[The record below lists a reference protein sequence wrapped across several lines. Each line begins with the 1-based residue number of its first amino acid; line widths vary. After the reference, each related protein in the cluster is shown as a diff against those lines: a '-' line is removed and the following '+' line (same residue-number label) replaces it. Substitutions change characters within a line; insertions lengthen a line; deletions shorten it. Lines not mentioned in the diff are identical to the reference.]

1 MSNRL
6 TDITTTEEVQ
16 IPTDP
21 FQQIIGQDH
30 AVMLVKSAV
39 VQRRHVLLCGVP
51 GIGKSML
58 AKAASTLLPPP
69 REEIRIRP
77 NQSTPN
83 RPIAITYTPN
93 YEPKTDTSSPKD
105 IFYVRPEE
113 LPYDVAV
120 EMGYRCPQCG
130 SISSP
135 DQGTCLD
142 CGSAKRC
149 EWTGDN
155 SYHGLFRVL
164 DVIHERAEP
173 FVTRHEGQPDGTVN
187 LVTYQ
192 RDKFDTI
199 KVSIEDPTER
209 ERIFGS
215 ADEYPIVTLNSS
227 RFIRVSGASAV
238 ELLGDVKHDPYGSA
252 ESLGVPPHRRIIPG
266 AIHEAHEGIL
276 YIDELATLGPLQK
289 HLLTAMQDKKY
300 PIIGHNPHSSGASV
314 RVDNVPCDF
323 ILFASTNLEDLPGII
338 PPLRS
343 RIRGYGYEIV
353 LNAWMKKTPDTV
365 DNIIQFVAQTI
376 HEDGKISHF
385 TVEAVKEIIIIAEKM
400 AQELDGQSNALTLR
414 LRELGGVIR
423 IAGDLAVQDSTSFV
437 ELKHVKRARE
447 ITHQTQIED
456 FVRSTRR
463 STNEQDYG
471 SYFF

>member
-1 MSNRL
+1 MSDL
-6 TDITTTEEVQ
+6 LADITTTEEVQ
-16 IPTDP
+16 VPTDP

-39 VQRRHVLLCGVP
+39 IQRRHVLLCGVP
-51 GIGKSML
+51 GIGKSLL

-69 REEIRIRP
+69 REEIRIQP
-77 NQSTPN
+77 NPSAPN
-83 RPIAITYTPN
+83 RPIAVIHTSNIETKTE
-93 YEPKTDTSSPKD
+93 EPILKD
-105 IFYVRPEE
+105 MFYVRPEE
-113 LPYDVAV
+113 LPFDVAV

-135 DQGTCLD
+135 DQGSCLD
-142 CGSAKRC
+142 CGAAKRC

-164 DVIHERAEP
+164 DVIHERAELV
-173 FVTRHEGQPDGTVN
+173 VTRHEEQPDGTIN

-199 KVSIEDPTER
+199 RVSVENAVQSMRTPEY
-209 ERIFGS
+209 
-215 ADEYPIVTLNSS
+215 ADEYPIVPLNTS

-289 HLLTAMQDKKY
+289 HLLTAMQDKRY
-300 PIIGHNPHSSGASV
+300 SIIGHNPHSSGASV

-353 LNAWMKKTPDTV
+353 LNAWMKKTPDAV
-365 DNIIQFVAQTI
+365 DNIVQFVAQTV
-376 HEDGKISHF
+376 HEDGKIAHF
-385 TVEAVKEIIIIAEKM
+385 TVEAVKEIVNVAEQM

-423 IAGDLAVQDSTSFV
+423 IAGDLAVQDSTVFV
-437 ELKHVKRARE
+437 DTEHVKRARK
-447 ITHQTQIED
+447 ITHQTQIGD
-456 FVRSTRR
+456 IVRGTIR